1 MKTTFTLISI
11 LTLSLLGMDAKAAFS
26 KLHLNLFNDGNF
38 VVVVDGMRYQNVS
51 GQLRVPNLRAGT
63 HHIKVVEVFGRQNYG
78 RRGGRV
84 SGREVLYNGSINIP
98 YRSAVFA
105 HLTNDYRIRISN
117 VQQLQAPRQRVRN
130 HPRRRGP
137 VMNNGVRRGNQYG
150 LTLRLMENTA
160 FDNRKLQIARNYVR
174 GNRVTSAQV
183 AGLMNTMAFDRNKL
197 ELAQFAYR
205 FIIDKNNYFL
215 VNRSFTFD
223 SSVRK
228 LNRFLR
234 GQTVPRHR
242 RR

>member
-1 MKTTFTLISI
+1 
-11 LTLSLLGMDAKAAFS
+11 
-26 KLHLNLFNDGNF
+26 
-38 VVVVDGMRYQNVS
+38 
-51 GQLRVPNLRAGT
+51 
-63 HHIKVVEVFGRQNYG
+63 
-78 RRGGRV
+78 
-84 SGREVLYNGSINIP
+84 
-98 YRSAVFA
+98 
-105 HLTNDYRIRISN
+105 
-117 VQQLQAPRQRVRN
+117 
-130 HPRRRGP
+130 
-137 VMNNGVRRGNQYG
+137 MNNGVRRGNQYG

-205 FIIDKNNYFL
+205 FTIDKNNYFL

-228 LNRFLR
+228 LNRFLG
-234 GQTVPRHR
+234 GQTVPRNR